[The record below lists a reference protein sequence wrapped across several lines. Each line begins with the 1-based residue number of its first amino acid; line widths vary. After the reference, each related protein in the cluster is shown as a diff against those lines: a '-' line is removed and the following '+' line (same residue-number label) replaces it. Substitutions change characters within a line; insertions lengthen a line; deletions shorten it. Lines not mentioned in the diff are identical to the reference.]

1 MFEGVFPALITPFN
15 ADNRIDV
22 TSFRNIVEYVEKG
35 GVAGMVACGTTGES
49 ATMSTQEHMDLIDL
63 TVDCAK
69 TTVIAGTGS
78 NNTTEAVELTRHAY
92 DAGANAVLIISPY
105 YNKPNNAGLIAH
117 FSSIAR
123 SADIPVILY
132 NVPSRTGQDM
142 PLEVITELSKIE
154 NIVAIKE
161 ASGNPVKVSRIIENT
176 LDEDF
181 VVISGEDGLTL
192 PLMCMGVVGV
202 ISVVANV
209 VPEKMVDLVTAV
221 KNNDL
226 KTAQA
231 LHYELA
237 PLTRALF
244 LETNPIPVKRAMDML
259 GLANGRLRL
268 PLAPLSRE
276 HEMVLEDVLR
286 DLGCI
291 S

>member
-15 ADNRIDV
+15 ADNKIDV
-22 TSFRNIVEYVEKG
+22 PSFRKVVEYVEKG
-35 GVAGMVACGTTGES
+35 GVAGVVACGTTGES
-49 ATMSTQEHMDLIDL
+49 ATMSTLEHMDLIDL

-92 DAGANAVLIISPY
+92 DAGADAVLIISPY
-105 YNKPNNAGLIAH
+105 YNKPNDAGLIAH

-142 PLEVITELSKIE
+142 SLEVITELAKIE
-154 NIVAIKE
+154 NIIGIKE

-176 LDEDF
+176 MDEDF
-181 VVISGEDGLTL
+181 VVLSGEDGLTL
-192 PLMCMGVVGV
+192 PLMSMGAVGV

-209 VPEKMVDLVTAV
+209 VPEKMVDLVNAV

-237 PLTRALF
+237 PITRVLF
-244 LETNPIPVKRAMDML
+244 SETNPIPVKRAMNML
-259 GLANGRLRL
+259 GLVNGRLRL

-276 HEMVLEDVLR
+276 HEMVLEEVLR

>member
-15 ADNRIDV
+15 ADNKIDV
-22 TSFRNIVEYVEKG
+22 ASFKHVVEYVEKG
-35 GVAGMVACGTTGES
+35 GVAGVVACGTTGES
-49 ATMSTQEHMDLIDL
+49 ATMSTLEHMDLIDL
-63 TVDCAK
+63 TVDCAN

-92 DAGANAVLIISPY
+92 DAGADAVLIISPY

-123 SADIPVILY
+123 CADIPVILY

-142 PLEVITELSKIE
+142 PLEVITELAKIE
-154 NIVAIKE
+154 NIVGIKE

-176 LDEDF
+176 MDDDF
-181 VVISGEDGLTL
+181 VVLSGEDGLTL
-192 PLMCMGVVGV
+192 PLMCMGAVGV

-209 VPEKMVDLVTAV
+209 VPEKMVDLVNAV
-221 KNNDL
+221 QNNDL
-226 KTAQA
+226 QTAKA

-237 PLTRALF
+237 PLTRVLF
-244 LETNPIPVKRAMDML
+244 SETNPIPVKRAMNML

-276 HEMVLEDVLR
+276 NEMVLEEVLK

>member
-15 ADNRIDV
+15 ADNKIDV
-22 TSFRNIVEYVEKG
+22 ASFKHVVEYVEKG
-35 GVAGMVACGTTGES
+35 GVAGVVACGTTGES
-49 ATMSTQEHMDLIDL
+49 ATMSTLEHMDLIDL
-63 TVDCAK
+63 TVDCAN

-92 DAGANAVLIISPY
+92 DAGADAVLIISPY

-123 SADIPVILY
+123 CADIPVILY

-142 PLEVITELSKIE
+142 PLEVITELAKIE
-154 NIVAIKE
+154 NIVGIKE

-176 LDEDF
+176 IDDDF
-181 VVISGEDGLTL
+181 VVLSGEDGLTL
-192 PLMCMGVVGV
+192 PLMCMGAVGV

-209 VPEKMVDLVTAV
+209 VPEKMVDLVNAV
-221 KNNDL
+221 QNNDL
-226 KTAQA
+226 KTAKA

-237 PLTRALF
+237 PLTRVLF
-244 LETNPIPVKRAMDML
+244 SETNPIPVKRAMNML

-276 HEMVLEDVLR
+276 NEMVLEEVLK

>member
-15 ADNRIDV
+15 ADNKIDV
-22 TSFRNIVEYVEKG
+22 ASFKNVVEYVEKG
-35 GVAGMVACGTTGES
+35 GVAGVVACGTTGES
-49 ATMSTQEHMDLIDL
+49 ATMSTLEHMDLIDL
-63 TVDCAK
+63 TVDCSK

-92 DAGANAVLIISPY
+92 DAGADAVLIISPY

-142 PLEVITELSKIE
+142 PLEVITELAKIE
-154 NIVAIKE
+154 NIVGIKE

-176 LDEDF
+176 MDDDF
-181 VVISGEDGLTL
+181 VVLSGEDGLTL
-192 PLMCMGVVGV
+192 PLMCMGAVGV

-209 VPEKMVDLVTAV
+209 VPEKMVDLVNAV
-221 KNNDL
+221 QNNDL
-226 KTAQA
+226 QTAKA

-237 PLTRALF
+237 PLTRVLF
-244 LETNPIPVKRAMDML
+244 SETNPIPVKRAMNML

-268 PLAPLSRE
+268 PLAPLGRE
-276 HEMVLEDVLR
+276 NEMVLEEVLK

>member
-35 GVAGMVACGTTGES
+35 GVAGVVACGTTGES

-63 TVDCAK
+63 TVDCSK

-132 NVPSRTGQDM
+132 NVPSRTGQDI
-142 PLEVITELSKIE
+142 PLEVITELAKIE
-154 NIVAIKE
+154 NIVGIKE

-176 LDEDF
+176 VDDDF
-181 VVISGEDGLTL
+181 VVLSGEDGLTL
-192 PLMCMGVVGV
+192 PLMCMGAVGV

-209 VPEKMVDLVTAV
+209 VPEKMVDLVNAV
-221 KNNDL
+221 QNNNL

-237 PLTRALF
+237 PLTRVLF
-244 LETNPIPVKRAMDML
+244 SETNPIPVKRAMDML

-276 HEMVLEDVLR
+276 HEMVLEEVLR

-291 S
+291 Q

>member
-15 ADNRIDV
+15 ADNKIDV
-22 TSFRNIVEYVEKG
+22 PSFRKVVEYVEKG
-35 GVAGMVACGTTGES
+35 GVAGVVACGTTGES
-49 ATMSTQEHMDLIDL
+49 ATMSTLEHMDLIDL

-92 DAGANAVLIISPY
+92 DAGADAVLIISPY
-105 YNKPNNAGLIAH
+105 YNKPNDAGLIAH

-142 PLEVITELSKIE
+142 SLEVITELAKIE
-154 NIVAIKE
+154 NIAGIKE

-176 LDEDF
+176 MDEDF
-181 VVISGEDGLTL
+181 VVLSGEDGLTL
-192 PLMCMGVVGV
+192 PFMSMGAVGV

-209 VPEKMVDLVTAV
+209 VPEKMVDLVNAV
-221 KNNDL
+221 QNNDL
-226 KTAQA
+226 KTAKG

-237 PLTRALF
+237 PLTRVLF
-244 LETNPIPVKRAMDML
+244 SETNPIPVKRAMNML

-276 HEMVLEDVLR
+276 HEMVLEEVLR

>member
-176 LDEDF
+176 VDEDF

-192 PLMCMGVVGV
+192 PLMCMGAVGV

-276 HEMVLEDVLR
+276 HEMVLEDILR
-286 DLGCI
+286 DMGCI

>member
-22 TSFRNIVEYVEKG
+22 ASFRNIVEYVEKG

-49 ATMSTQEHMDLIDL
+49 ATMSTQEHMELIDL
-63 TVDCAK
+63 TVDCAN

-142 PLEVITELSKIE
+142 PLEVITELSRIE
-154 NIVAIKE
+154 NIVGIKE

-176 LDEDF
+176 VDEDF

-192 PLMCMGVVGV
+192 PLMCMGAVGV

-209 VPEKMVDLVTAV
+209 APEKMTELVNAV

-226 KTAQA
+226 KKAQA

-244 LETNPIPVKRAMDML
+244 SETNPIPVKKAMDML

-276 HEMVLEDVLR
+276 HETILEDVMR
-286 DLGCI
+286 GLGCI

>member
-35 GVAGMVACGTTGES
+35 GVAGVVACGTTGES

-142 PLEVITELSKIE
+142 PLEVIMELAKIE
-154 NIVAIKE
+154 NIIGIKE

-176 LDEDF
+176 VDEDF
-181 VVISGEDGLTL
+181 VVLSGEDGLTL
-192 PLMCMGVVGV
+192 PLMCMGAVGV

-209 VPEKMVDLVTAV
+209 VPEKMVDLVNAV

-237 PLTRALF
+237 PITRVLF
-244 LETNPIPVKRAMDML
+244 SETNPIPVKRAMDML

-276 HEMVLEDVLR
+276 HEMVLEEVLR

>member
-22 TSFRNIVEYVEKG
+22 KSFRNIVEYVEKG
-35 GVAGMVACGTTGES
+35 GVAGVVACGTTGES

-69 TTVIAGTGS
+69 TIVIAGTGS

-92 DAGANAVLIISPY
+92 DAGADAVLIISPY

-142 PLEVITELSKIE
+142 PLEVITELARIE
-154 NIVAIKE
+154 NIVGIKE

-176 LDEDF
+176 IDEDF
-181 VVISGEDGLTL
+181 VVLSGEDGLTL
-192 PLMCMGVVGV
+192 PLMCMGAVGV

-209 VPEKMVDLVTAV
+209 VPEKMVDLVNAV
-221 KNNDL
+221 KTNDL

-244 LETNPIPVKRAMDML
+244 AETNPIPVKRAMDML

-276 HEMVLEDVLR
+276 HEMVLEEVLR

>member
-1 MFEGVFPALITPFN
+1 
-15 ADNRIDV
+15 
-22 TSFRNIVEYVEKG
+22 
-35 GVAGMVACGTTGES
+35 MVACGTTGES

-69 TTVIAGTGS
+69 TAVIAGTGS

-142 PLEVITELSKIE
+142 PLEVITELAGIE
-154 NIVAIKE
+154 NIVGIKE

-176 LDEDF
+176 VDEDF
-181 VVISGEDGLTL
+181 VVISGEDSLTL
-192 PLMCMGVVGV
+192 PLMCMGAVGV
-202 ISVVANV
+202 ISVIANV
-209 VPEKMVDLVTAV
+209 VPGKTVELVNAV
-221 KNNDL
+221 QSNDL
-226 KTAQA
+226 KKAQA

-244 LETNPIPVKRAMDML
+244 SETNPIPVKKAMDML

-276 HEMVLEDVLR
+276 HEMVLEGVLK
-286 DLGCI
+286 DMGCI

>member
-192 PLMCMGVVGV
+192 PLMCMGAVGV

-276 HEMVLEDVLR
+276 HEMVLENILR
-286 DLGCI
+286 DMGCM

>member
-69 TTVIAGTGS
+69 TAVIAGTGS

-142 PLEVITELSKIE
+142 PLEVITELAGIE
-154 NIVAIKE
+154 NIVGIKE

-176 LDEDF
+176 VDEDF
-181 VVISGEDGLTL
+181 VVISGEDSLTL
-192 PLMCMGVVGV
+192 PLMCMGAVGV
-202 ISVVANV
+202 ISVIANV
-209 VPEKMVDLVTAV
+209 VPGKTVELVNAV
-221 KNNDL
+221 QSNDL
-226 KTAQA
+226 KKAQE

-244 LETNPIPVKRAMDML
+244 SETNPIPVKKAMEML

-276 HEMVLEDVLR
+276 HEMVLEGVLK
-286 DLGCI
+286 DMGYI

>member
-15 ADNRIDV
+15 ADNKIDV
-22 TSFRNIVEYVEKG
+22 ASFKNVVEYVEKG
-35 GVAGMVACGTTGES
+35 GVAGVVACGTTGES
-49 ATMSTQEHMDLIDL
+49 ATMSTLEHMDLIDL
-63 TVDCAK
+63 TVDCSK

-92 DAGANAVLIISPY
+92 DAGADAVLIISPY

-142 PLEVITELSKIE
+142 PLEVITELAKIE
-154 NIVAIKE
+154 NIVGIKE
-161 ASGNPVKVSRIIENT
+161 ASGNPVKVSRIIET
-176 LDEDF
+176 TIDDDF
-181 VVISGEDGLTL
+181 VVLSGEDGLTL
-192 PLMCMGVVGV
+192 PLMCMGAVGV

-209 VPEKMVDLVTAV
+209 VPEKMVDLVNAV
-221 KNNDL
+221 QNNDL
-226 KTAQA
+226 QTAKA

-237 PLTRALF
+237 PLTRVLF
-244 LETNPIPVKRAMDML
+244 SETNPIPVKRAMNML

-276 HEMVLEDVLR
+276 NEMVLEEVLK

>member
-22 TSFRNIVEYVEKG
+22 ASFRNIVEYVEKG

-49 ATMSTQEHMDLIDL
+49 ATMSTQEHMELIDL
-63 TVDCAK
+63 TVDCAN

-142 PLEVITELSKIE
+142 PLEVITELSRIE
-154 NIVAIKE
+154 NIVGIKE

-176 LDEDF
+176 VDEDF
-181 VVISGEDGLTL
+181 MVISGEDGLTL
-192 PLMCMGVVGV
+192 PLMCMGAVGV

-209 VPEKMVDLVTAV
+209 VPEKMTELVNAV

-226 KTAQA
+226 KKAQA

-244 LETNPIPVKRAMDML
+244 SETNPIPVKKAMDML

-276 HEMVLEDVLR
+276 HETILEDVMR
-286 DLGCI
+286 GLGCI

>member
-154 NIVAIKE
+154 NIVGIKE

-176 LDEDF
+176 VDEDF

-192 PLMCMGVVGV
+192 PLMCMGAVGV

-221 KNNDL
+221 RNNDL

>member
-15 ADNRIDV
+15 ADNKIDV
-22 TSFRNIVEYVEKG
+22 ASFKNVVEYVEKG
-35 GVAGMVACGTTGES
+35 GVAGVVACGTTGES
-49 ATMSTQEHMDLIDL
+49 ATMSTLEHMDLIDL

-92 DAGANAVLIISPY
+92 DAGADAVLIISPY
-105 YNKPNNAGLIAH
+105 YNKPNDAGLIAH

-142 PLEVITELSKIE
+142 SLEVITELAKIE
-154 NIVAIKE
+154 NIVGIKE

-176 LDEDF
+176 MDEDF
-181 VVISGEDGLTL
+181 VVLSGEDGLTL
-192 PLMCMGVVGV
+192 PFMSMGAVGV

-209 VPEKMVDLVTAV
+209 VPEKMVDLVNAV
-221 KNNDL
+221 QNNDL
-226 KTAQA
+226 KTAKA

-237 PLTRALF
+237 PLTRVLF
-244 LETNPIPVKRAMDML
+244 SETNPIPVKRAMNML
-259 GLANGRLRL
+259 GLVNGRLRL

-276 HEMVLEDVLR
+276 HEMVLEEVLR

>member
-15 ADNRIDV
+15 ADNKIDV
-22 TSFRNIVEYVEKG
+22 ASFKHVVEYVEKG
-35 GVAGMVACGTTGES
+35 GVAGVVACGTTGES
-49 ATMSTQEHMDLIDL
+49 ATMSTLEHMDLIDL
-63 TVDCAK
+63 TVDCAN

-92 DAGANAVLIISPY
+92 DAGADAVLIISPY

-123 SADIPVILY
+123 CADIPVILY

-142 PLEVITELSKIE
+142 PLEVITELAKIE
-154 NIVAIKE
+154 NIVGIKE

-176 LDEDF
+176 IDDDF
-181 VVISGEDGLTL
+181 VVLSGEDGLTL
-192 PLMCMGVVGV
+192 PLMCMGAVGV

-209 VPEKMVDLVTAV
+209 VPEKMVDLVNAV
-221 KNNDL
+221 QNNDL
-226 KTAQA
+226 QTAKA

-237 PLTRALF
+237 PLTRVLF
-244 LETNPIPVKRAMDML
+244 SETNPIPVKRAMNML

-276 HEMVLEDVLR
+276 NEMVLEEVLK

>member
-22 TSFRNIVEYVEKG
+22 ASFRNIVEYVEKG

-49 ATMSTQEHMDLIDL
+49 ATMSTQEHMELIDL
-63 TVDCAK
+63 TVDCAN

-142 PLEVITELSKIE
+142 PLEVITELSRIE
-154 NIVAIKE
+154 NIVGIKE

-176 LDEDF
+176 VDEDF
-181 VVISGEDGLTL
+181 MVISGEDGLTL
-192 PLMCMGVVGV
+192 PLMCMGAVGV

-209 VPEKMVDLVTAV
+209 VPEKMTELVNAV

-226 KTAQA
+226 KKAQA

-244 LETNPIPVKRAMDML
+244 SETNPIPVKKAMDML

-276 HEMVLEDVLR
+276 HETILEDV
-286 DLGCI
+286 
-291 S
+291 

>member
-15 ADNRIDV
+15 ADNKIDV
-22 TSFRNIVEYVEKG
+22 PSFRKVVEYVEKG
-35 GVAGMVACGTTGES
+35 GVAGVVACGTTGES
-49 ATMSTQEHMDLIDL
+49 ATMSTLEHMDLIDL
-63 TVDCAK
+63 TVDYAK

-92 DAGANAVLIISPY
+92 DSGADAVLIISPY
-105 YNKPNNAGLIAH
+105 YNKPNDAGLIAH

-142 PLEVITELSKIE
+142 SLEVITELAKIE
-154 NIVAIKE
+154 NIVGIKE

-176 LDEDF
+176 MDEDF
-181 VVISGEDGLTL
+181 VVLSGEDGLTL
-192 PLMCMGVVGV
+192 PLMSMGAVGV

-209 VPEKMVDLVTAV
+209 VPEKMVDLVNAV
-221 KNNDL
+221 QNNDL
-226 KTAQA
+226 KTAKA

-237 PLTRALF
+237 PLARVLIS
-244 LETNPIPVKRAMDML
+244 ETNPIPVKRAMNML
-259 GLANGRLRL
+259 GLVNGRLRL

-276 HEMVLEDVLR
+276 HEMVLEEVLR

>member
-15 ADNRIDV
+15 ADNKIDV
-22 TSFRNIVEYVEKG
+22 ASFKHVVEYVEKG
-35 GVAGMVACGTTGES
+35 GVAGVVACGTTGES
-49 ATMSTQEHMDLIDL
+49 ATMSTLEHMDLIDL
-63 TVDCAK
+63 TVDCAN

-92 DAGANAVLIISPY
+92 DAGADAVLIISPY

-123 SADIPVILY
+123 CADIPVILY

-142 PLEVITELSKIE
+142 PLEVITELAKIE
-154 NIVAIKE
+154 NIVGIKE

-176 LDEDF
+176 IDDDF
-181 VVISGEDGLTL
+181 VVLSGEDGLTL
-192 PLMCMGVVGV
+192 PLMCMGAVGV

-209 VPEKMVDLVTAV
+209 VPEKMVDLVNAV
-221 KNNDL
+221 QNNDL
-226 KTAQA
+226 QTARA

-237 PLTRALF
+237 PLTRVLF
-244 LETNPIPVKRAMDML
+244 SETNPIPVKRAMNML

-276 HEMVLEDVLR
+276 NEMVLEEVLK

>member
-35 GVAGMVACGTTGES
+35 GVAGVVACGTTGES

-142 PLEVITELSKIE
+142 PLEVIMELAKIE
-154 NIVAIKE
+154 NIIGIKE

-176 LDEDF
+176 ADEDF
-181 VVISGEDGLTL
+181 VVLSGEDGLTL
-192 PLMCMGVVGV
+192 PLMCMGAVGV

-209 VPEKMVDLVTAV
+209 VPEKMVDLVNAV

-237 PLTRALF
+237 PITRVLF
-244 LETNPIPVKRAMDML
+244 SETNPIPVKRAMDML

-276 HEMVLEDVLR
+276 HEMVLEEVLR

>member
-192 PLMCMGVVGV
+192 PLMCMGAVGV

-286 DLGCI
+286 DMGCI

>member
-1 MFEGVFPALITPFN
+1 MFEGVFPALVTPFN

-22 TSFRNIVEYVEKG
+22 TSFRNIVEHVEKG

-69 TTVIAGTGS
+69 TIVIAGTGS

-92 DAGANAVLIISPY
+92 DAGANAVMVISPY

-142 PLEVITELSKIE
+142 PLDVITELSKIE
-154 NIVAIKE
+154 NIVGIKE

-181 VVISGEDGLTL
+181 MVLSGEDALTL
-192 PLMCMGVVGV
+192 PLMCMGAVGV
-202 ISVVANV
+202 ISVAANI
-209 VPEKMVDLVTAV
+209 VPEKVVDLVNAV

-226 KTAQA
+226 KTAQM

-237 PLTRALF
+237 PLIRSLF
-244 LETNPIPVKRAMDML
+244 LETNPIPVKRALDML
-259 GLANGRLRL
+259 GLTNGRLRL

-276 HEMVLEDVLR
+276 HEIVLEKVLR
-286 DLGCI
+286 DMGCL

>member
-22 TSFRNIVEYVEKG
+22 ASFRNIVEYVEKG

-49 ATMSTQEHMDLIDL
+49 ATMSTQEHMELIDL
-63 TVDCAK
+63 TVDCAN

-142 PLEVITELSKIE
+142 PLEVITELSRIE
-154 NIVAIKE
+154 NIVGIKE

-176 LDEDF
+176 VDEDF
-181 VVISGEDGLTL
+181 MVISGEDGLTL
-192 PLMCMGVVGV
+192 PLMCMGAVGV

-209 VPEKMVDLVTAV
+209 VPEKMTELVNAV

-226 KTAQA
+226 KKAQA
-231 LHYELA
+231 LHYKLA

-244 LETNPIPVKRAMDML
+244 SETNPIPVKKAMDML

-276 HEMVLEDVLR
+276 HETILEDVMR
-286 DLGCI
+286 GLGCI

>member
-15 ADNRIDV
+15 ADNKIDV
-22 TSFRNIVEYVEKG
+22 ASFKHVVEYVEKG
-35 GVAGMVACGTTGES
+35 GVAGVVACGTTGES
-49 ATMSTQEHMDLIDL
+49 ATMSTIEHMDLIDL
-63 TVDCAK
+63 TVDCAN

-92 DAGANAVLIISPY
+92 DAGADAVLIISPY

-123 SADIPVILY
+123 CADIPVILY

-142 PLEVITELSKIE
+142 PLEVITELAKIE
-154 NIVAIKE
+154 NIVGIKE
-161 ASGNPVKVSRIIENT
+161 ASGNPVKVSHIIET
-176 LDEDF
+176 TIDDDF
-181 VVISGEDGLTL
+181 VVLSGEDGLTL
-192 PLMCMGVVGV
+192 PLMCMGAVGV

-209 VPEKMVDLVTAV
+209 VPEKMVDLVNAV
-221 KNNDL
+221 QNNDL
-226 KTAQA
+226 KTAKA

-237 PLTRALF
+237 PLTRVLF
-244 LETNPIPVKRAMDML
+244 SETNPIPVKRAMNML

-276 HEMVLEDVLR
+276 NEMVLEEVLK

>member
-1 MFEGVFPALITPFN
+1 MFEGVFPALITPFD

-22 TSFRNIVEYVEKG
+22 TSFKNIIDYVEKG
-35 GVAGMVACGTTGES
+35 GVSGVVVCGTTGES

-63 TVDCAK
+63 AVESAT

-92 DAGANAVLIISPY
+92 DTGANAVLTISPY

-123 SADIPVILY
+123 CADIPVILY

-142 PLEVITELSKIE
+142 PLEVITELAKID
-154 NIVAIKE
+154 NIIGIKE

-176 LDEDF
+176 MDEDF
-181 VVISGEDGLTL
+181 MVLSGDDNLTL
-192 PLMCMGVVGV
+192 PLMSLGAVGV

-209 VPEKMVDLVTAV
+209 VPEKMVDLVSSI
-221 KNNDL
+221 KNNDI
-226 KTAQA
+226 KTAQK

-237 PLTRALF
+237 PLTRVLF
-244 LETNPIPVKRAMDML
+244 SETNPIPVKKAMEML

-276 HEMVLEDVLR
+276 HEMSLEEVLR

>member
-15 ADNRIDV
+15 ADNKIDV
-22 TSFRNIVEYVEKG
+22 ASFKHVVEYVEKG
-35 GVAGMVACGTTGES
+35 GVAGVVACGTTGES
-49 ATMSTQEHMDLIDL
+49 ATMSTLEHMDLIDL
-63 TVDCAK
+63 TVDCAN

-92 DAGANAVLIISPY
+92 DAGADAVLIISPY

-123 SADIPVILY
+123 CADIPVILY

-142 PLEVITELSKIE
+142 PLEVITELAKIE
-154 NIVAIKE
+154 NIVGIKE

-176 LDEDF
+176 IDDDF
-181 VVISGEDGLTL
+181 VVLSGEDGLTL
-192 PLMCMGVVGV
+192 PLMCMGAVGV

-209 VPEKMVDLVTAV
+209 VPEKMVDLVNAV
-221 KNNDL
+221 QNNDL
-226 KTAQA
+226 KIAKA

-237 PLTRALF
+237 PLTRVLF
-244 LETNPIPVKRAMDML
+244 SETNPIPVKRAMNML

-276 HEMVLEDVLR
+276 NEMVLEEVLK

>member
-69 TTVIAGTGS
+69 TAVIAGTGS

-142 PLEVITELSKIE
+142 PLEVITELAGIE
-154 NIVAIKE
+154 NIVGIKE

-176 LDEDF
+176 VDEDF
-181 VVISGEDGLTL
+181 VVISGEDSLTL
-192 PLMCMGVVGV
+192 PLMCMGAVGV
-202 ISVVANV
+202 ISVIANV
-209 VPEKMVDLVTAV
+209 VPGKTVELVNAV
-221 KNNDL
+221 QSNDL
-226 KTAQA
+226 KKAQA

-244 LETNPIPVKRAMDML
+244 SETNPIPVKKAMDML

-268 PLAPLSRE
+268 PLASLSRE
-276 HEMVLEDVLR
+276 HEMVLEGVLK
-286 DLGCI
+286 DMGCI

>member
-22 TSFRNIVEYVEKG
+22 TSFKNIVEYVEKG
-35 GVAGMVACGTTGES
+35 GVAGVVACGTTGES

-69 TTVIAGTGS
+69 TIVIAGTGS

-142 PLEVITELSKIE
+142 PLEVITELAQIE
-154 NIVAIKE
+154 NIIGIKE

-176 LDEDF
+176 VDDDF
-181 VVISGEDGLTL
+181 VVLSGEDGLTL
-192 PLMCMGVVGV
+192 PLMCMGAVGV

-209 VPEKMVDLVTAV
+209 VPEKMVELVNAV
-221 KNNDL
+221 QNNDL

-237 PLTRALF
+237 PLTRVLF
-244 LETNPIPVKRAMDML
+244 SETNPIPVKRAMDML

-276 HEMVLEDVLR
+276 HEMVLEEVLR

-291 S
+291 L

>member
-22 TSFRNIVEYVEKG
+22 TSFKNIVEYVEKG
-35 GVAGMVACGTTGES
+35 GVAGVVACGTTGES

-69 TTVIAGTGS
+69 TIVIAGTGS

-142 PLEVITELSKIE
+142 PLEVITELAQIE
-154 NIVAIKE
+154 NIIGIKE

-176 LDEDF
+176 VDDDF
-181 VVISGEDGLTL
+181 VVLSGEDGLTL
-192 PLMCMGVVGV
+192 PLMCMGAVGV

-209 VPEKMVDLVTAV
+209 VPEKMVELVNAV
-221 KNNDL
+221 QNNDL

-237 PLTRALF
+237 PLTRVLF
-244 LETNPIPVKRAMDML
+244 SETNPIPVKRAMDML

-276 HEMVLEDVLR
+276 HEMVLEEVLR

>member
-22 TSFRNIVEYVEKG
+22 ASFRNIVEYVEKG

-63 TVDCAK
+63 TVDCAN

-142 PLEVITELSKIE
+142 PLEVITELSRIE
-154 NIVAIKE
+154 NIVGIKE

-176 LDEDF
+176 VDEDF
-181 VVISGEDGLTL
+181 MVISGEDGLTL
-192 PLMCMGVVGV
+192 PLMCMGAVGV

-209 VPEKMVDLVTAV
+209 DPEKMTELVNAV

-226 KTAQA
+226 KKAQA

-244 LETNPIPVKRAMDML
+244 SETNPIPVKKAMDML

-276 HEMVLEDVLR
+276 HETVLEDVLR
-286 DLGCI
+286 GLGCI

>member
-15 ADNRIDV
+15 ADNKIDV
-22 TSFRNIVEYVEKG
+22 ASFKHVVEYVEKG
-35 GVAGMVACGTTGES
+35 GVAGVVACGTTGES
-49 ATMSTQEHMDLIDL
+49 ATMSTLEHMDLIDL
-63 TVDCAK
+63 TVDCAN

-92 DAGANAVLIISPY
+92 DAGADAVLIISPY

-123 SADIPVILY
+123 CADIPVILY

-142 PLEVITELSKIE
+142 PLEVITELAKIE
-154 NIVAIKE
+154 NIVGIKE
-161 ASGNPVKVSRIIENT
+161 ASGNPVKVSRIIET
-176 LDEDF
+176 TIDDDF
-181 VVISGEDGLTL
+181 VVLSGEDGLTL
-192 PLMCMGVVGV
+192 PLMCMGAVGV

-209 VPEKMVDLVTAV
+209 VPEKMVDLVNAV
-221 KNNDL
+221 QNNDL
-226 KTAQA
+226 KTAKA

-237 PLTRALF
+237 PLTRVLF
-244 LETNPIPVKRAMDML
+244 SETNPIPVKRAMNML

-276 HEMVLEDVLR
+276 NEMVLEEVLK

>member
-192 PLMCMGVVGV
+192 PLMCMGAVGV

>member
-176 LDEDF
+176 VDEDF

-192 PLMCMGVVGV
+192 PLMCMGAVGV

-276 HEMVLEDVLR
+276 HEMVLENILR
-286 DLGCI
+286 DMGCM

>member
-15 ADNRIDV
+15 ADNKIDV
-22 TSFRNIVEYVEKG
+22 KSFLNIIEHVEKG
-35 GVAGMVACGTTGES
+35 GVAGVVVCGTTGES
-49 ATMSTQEHMDLIDL
+49 ATMSTQEHMDLIDI

-69 TTVIAGTGS
+69 TSVIAGTGS

-92 DAGANAVLIISPY
+92 DAGSNAVLVISPY

-142 PLEVITELSKIE
+142 PLEVISELAKIE
-154 NIVAIKE
+154 NIVGIKE

-176 LDEDF
+176 MDEDF

-192 PLMCMGVVGV
+192 PLMSMGAVGV

-209 VPEKMVDLVTAV
+209 VPEKMVELVGCC
-221 KNNDL
+221 
-226 KTAQA
+226 
-231 LHYELA
+231 
-237 PLTRALF
+237 RA
-244 LETNPIPVKRAMDML
+244 E
-259 GLANGRLRL
+259 
-268 PLAPLSRE
+268 
-276 HEMVLEDVLR
+276 
-286 DLGCI
+286 
-291 S
+291 